1 MAGMELAP
9 IRFCRYTLTPIRF
22 GRMDQIT
29 REKGKDMEA
38 EGAQTPNQRRKTNSL
53 GSGSPEPKPLAYP
66 TRERTGRITSSPHTD
81 GFDTGYA
88 DPRRPQSSAVRRA
101 PTGST
106 PQVTPTAPTPAIPR
120 RQQVPTRQL
129 SPTGPAQKVVS
140 PPHMKG
146 PKRNFIDWLK
156 EKHWLFLI
164 GLGMITMIVLW
175 LIGSA
180 VLAWGTQRYY
190 DVRYGNPRT
199 YQTDIV
205 VGHGGDSSAHPSHF
219 IAVNLNGKIE
229 VIEIPG
235 GDPSKSQIYIGP
247 QLFGAG
253 SDLTPVTLSFEDC
266 SGSGKVDVPDME
278 LHIQG
283 SDKLICFPNNG
294 KTFTST
300 SGQH

>member
-1 MAGMELAP
+1 MNGVAP
-9 IRFCRYTLTPIRF
+9 THQRPSIEEDYPDPPRRAKTTSRIYT
-22 GRMDQIT
+22 
-29 REKGKDMEA
+29 EA
-38 EGAQTPNQRRKTNSL
+38 K
-53 GSGSPEPKPLAYP
+53 P
-66 TRERTGRITSSPHTD
+66 TRRLERTR
-81 GFDTGYA
+81 F
-88 DPRRPQSSAVRRA
+88 
-101 PTGST
+101 
-106 PQVTPTAPTPAIPR
+106 
-120 RQQVPTRQL
+120 
-129 SPTGPAQKVVS
+129 
-140 PPHMKG
+140 
-146 PKRNFIDWLK
+146 
-156 EKHWLFLI
+156 HWLVFV
-164 GLGMITMIVLW
+164 GLGLFVMIIGW
-175 LIGSA
+175 LSFSA
-180 VLAWGTQRYY
+180 LSNWWSTKVNDWT
-190 DVRYGNPRT
+190 YGNPRT
-199 YQTDIV
+199 YQVDAV
-205 VGHGGDSSAHPSHF
+205 VGHNDSPAHPSHF